1 MAEKSVEQL
10 VQEAL
15 DLFDDPS
22 QSVAS
27 HVRRAIRI
35 ATKRQDYLA
44 LLRLYPETFDFT
56 PRTKIDH
63 PAFVDARVNLAALV
77 GAEEGQRQE
86 VQILMRYMR
95 DRAPIGG
102 GDKFH
107 ALSIGQIEAQ
117 LQQVNE
123 VVEHYSKVP
132 ENLTPIDTYHVAKD
146 YDRAGAQVIP
156 LRAELESTLERVKQ
170 AVHNVLVDTERQI
183 ESGQRRPSTF
193 ERAQRYIDASLTRR
207 APEVLTM
214 FEAAEDAVDRGTP
227 EDLSHALTSCRRI
240 IKGLADALY
249 PATGESITGADG
261 RDRAMTED
269 AYNNRLLQFAI
280 ENMEGSTHKGLV
292 AETLRGLG
300 NRLNRLNELS
310 SKGVHDVVSSAEAE
324 TCLMW
329 TYLTVADLLRI
340 ADGTSSRLQGETA
353 LSDK

>member
-1 MAEKSVEQL
+1 
-10 VQEAL
+10 
-15 DLFDDPS
+15 
-22 QSVAS
+22 
-27 HVRRAIRI
+27 
-35 ATKRQDYLA
+35 
-44 LLRLYPETFDFT
+44 
-56 PRTKIDH
+56 
-63 PAFVDARVNLAALV
+63 
-77 GAEEGQRQE
+77 
-86 VQILMRYMR
+86 
-95 DRAPIGG
+95 
-102 GDKFH
+102 
-107 ALSIGQIEAQ
+107 
-117 LQQVNE
+117 
-123 VVEHYSKVP
+123 
-132 ENLTPIDTYHVAKD
+132 
-146 YDRAGAQVIP
+146 
-156 LRAELESTLERVKQ
+156 
-170 AVHNVLVDTERQI
+170 
-183 ESGQRRPSTF
+183 
-193 ERAQRYIDASLTRR
+193 
-207 APEVLTM
+207 VLTM

-227 EDLSHALTSCRRI
+227 EDLSHALTSCGRI

-353 LSDK
+353 LSDKYVAPPRRPVLEVLPQFRVVAHGERARTAGSFHGGLTTDGEGYPVAVTIEVYHQDEQWHVRRQGEREPLSNHATKDDAVACRARGSRA